1 MKLFG
6 ILSRDAGTDAMFYI
20 QASTKQQASFIFDAL
35 VPRLN
40 AHCQLIDLLN
50 ETIIPSLS
58 RTTLSLQPWSQNT
71 QTRTSELKMTTHGLT
86 LSGAVMVEHSRQ
98 IVDFCDNLGLR
109 LDAPTG
115 KPSWTELINAD
126 LEQLKGFEGQ

>member
-40 AHCQLIDLLN
+40 AHCQLIDPLN

-86 LSGAVMVEHSRQ
+86 LRGSDGGTLPADRR
-98 IVDFCDNLGLR
+98 LLR
-109 LDAPTG
+109 
-115 KPSWTELINAD
+115 
-126 LEQLKGFEGQ
+126 